1 MYLKRL
7 EIFGFKSFA
16 EKTVLEFFPGIT
28 VIVGPNGCGKSNIL
42 DAIRWALGE
51 QSTRSLRASRM
62 EDVIFN
68 GTDRVPPLNLAEVSL
83 TFDNSDRFL
92 NYDADEVVIMRR
104 LFRSGESEYFINRN
118 QVRLRDITELLIGT
132 GMGAESYSI
141 IEQGKIDLLLSAKP
155 DERRLVFDE
164 ASGITKYK
172 VKRRETL
179 RKLAETEQN
188 LLRIGDII
196 NEVQRQL
203 NSLERQA
210 RKAKRYQELYG
221 QLREKEIQLGL
232 RQVLDIEQEMG
243 LLSSELEGIRASE
256 GLKQRLL
263 LEKSQE
269 LEQLRDRVFELEEKI
284 NEIQEELGRVS
295 SEQEQ
300 GLLKVSVN
308 KERISELKRQRD
320 MFLKEKEQ
328 LAVRMDQRQD
338 QIRGL
343 REEIEKYLQDLRG
356 VEGKISEKETDLEKL
371 VSELLNKE
379 KELESLRVA
388 IFEDNR
394 KLSALRNE
402 EKDLEFEVNSLY
414 SQRRH
419 SEEQLQQIQG
429 QISKLEEKIS
439 SCRVRIKEIEE
450 ELESCRGL
458 EMEKVKAMI
467 REKEKVCH
475 DLESEMEHVKEEIT
489 AVETQKEILSDLEA
503 KYITL
508 PEERKIDVW
517 VKKANFEIG
526 NIVARVDSVI
536 EEKDDWMHLSCSAK
550 LLPRH
555 LSDLDELL
563 TRLTD
568 RLKDLEMRLAQSR
581 KELDS
586 SYEAQREL
594 EKKITTLDSE
604 LSYQY
609 SLIEEANEGLEKYRT
624 QVDVLSEEIGSID
637 AQIRDCERKIF
648 KLREEIGELEKRVF
662 EESEGSKRLE
672 KEIEDLRNL
681 RLEKEQEFSR
691 LTAERDVIRAN
702 LDHLKEN
709 LDSMMRNLDEE
720 RKTVEERD
728 RLQQEID
735 KRIKALEEEIER
747 IEGQSR
753 EWEDTIESLRKNRD
767 SLRERYQELRGQLE
781 RIEKEKE
788 EIGSQVDGLRGKAHQ
803 LELKIQ
809 EMEFKRK
816 SIISHL
822 KEVYDVN
829 LEEEKKKVILP
840 IELDITALEE
850 EIDSLKEKIRKMGA
864 VSTIAI
870 EEYEE
875 LRQRYE
881 FLTAQRDDLLKA
893 KSTLKETIN
902 RLNKT
907 SEELFTQTFSRIRE
921 EFKRFFR
928 MLFGGG
934 NADISII
941 NEDDLLE
948 SGIEITARPPGK
960 QLKSITLLSGGEK
973 SLSAIALIFA
983 IFKVKPSPFC
993 ILDEVDAALDE
1004 SNVDRFLR
1012 LLKEFS
1018 KKTQFLVISHNK
1030 KTIASG
1036 DVIYGVTMPT
1046 GGISKVISVKL
1057 ISEDLPHRDL
1067 GEFVNR

>member
-118 QVRLRDITELLIGT
+118 QVRLRDITELLMGT

-517 VKKANFEIG
+517 VKKADFEIG

-648 KLREEIGELEKRVF
+648 KLREEIGELERRVF

-672 KEIEDLRNL
+672 KEIENLRNL

-788 EIGSQVDGLRGKAHQ
+788 EIGSQVDGLRGRAHQ